1 MIGYFA
7 VNLAYFRRFGK
18 NDINNRM
25 HARMLM
31 ANFNKRRAALQ
42 MRPTPLSGHVL
53 TPCSSCGT
61 PLRPQ
66 FPYGKYQD

>member
-25 HARMLM
+25 HARGQAAKRVDRT
-31 ANFNKRRAALQ
+31 ANAAHSFIES
-42 MRPTPLSGHVL
+42 RVYPL
-53 TPCSSCGT
+53 
-61 PLRPQ
+61 
-66 FPYGKYQD
+66 